1 MGCNTE
7 LIPNIYTGE
16 YPSIKVGMCQVY
28 TEAWAVESN
37 IANAMASINEA
48 ADRGAELV
56 ITPECVI
63 HGYGFEGY
71 TTSLWEDT
79 MRCAVPVDGEIVGQF
94 RELAKKRGIHLV
106 LGFAERV
113 NSQKLHNSAA
123 LINPYGEIEYVYR
136 KVHCRD
142 FESINYGHLW
152 SPGDEFYA
160 ADCRLASGSYRIGTM
175 ICFDREI
182 SESARCLRAL
192 GSQFIACPLA
202 CDTNLFTDH
211 CQRIHN
217 EVVTQVR
224 AAENELFI
232 AVVNH
237 AGRFNGG
244 SFLVGPFGEVL
255 HQMGS
260 EPGVAVLDIPLGA
273 VKPLFHDNR
282 VGWMGWNFR
291 RPEVSRRYL

>member
-7 LIPNIYTGE
+7 LVPNIYTGE
-16 YPSIKVGMCQVY
+16 YSSLKLGMCQVY

-37 IANAMASINEA
+37 IKNALASINEA
-48 ADRGAELV
+48 ADKGAELV

-63 HGYGFEGY
+63 HGYGFEGFKEG
-71 TTSLWEDT
+71 LWEDT
-79 MRCAVPVDGEIVGQF
+79 MRCAVPTDGEVVGQF

-106 LGFAERV
+106 LGFAERA

-123 LINPYGEIEYVYR
+123 LINPAGEIEYIYR

-142 FESINYGHLW
+142 FESIDHGKLW
-152 SPGDEFYA
+152 TPGDGFYA
-160 ADCRLASGSYRIGTM
+160 AECRFDKRSYRVGTM

-182 SESARCLRAL
+182 AESARCLRAL
-192 GSQFIACPLA
+192 GSQLIACPLA
-202 CDTNLFTDH
+202 CDTNQFTDP
-211 CQRIHN
+211 CQRVHN

-224 AAENELFI
+224 AAENECFI
-232 AVVNH
+232 SVVNH

-244 SFLVGPFGEVL
+244 SFVVGPFGEVL

-273 VKPLFHDNR
+273 VKSAFHDNPI
-282 VGWMGWNFR
+282 GWMGWGFR
-291 RPEVSRRYL
+291 RPEVAKRYL